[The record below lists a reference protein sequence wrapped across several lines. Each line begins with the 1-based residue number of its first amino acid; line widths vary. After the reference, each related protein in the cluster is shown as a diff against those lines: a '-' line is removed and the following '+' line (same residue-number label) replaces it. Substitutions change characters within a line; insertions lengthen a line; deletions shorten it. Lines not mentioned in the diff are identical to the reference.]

1 MKLDQVIEALEEIA
15 PSNTQESWDNSGI
28 QLAVG
33 PMEIQKVL
41 LALEITDAIIEEA
54 AEENPDMII
63 THHPLI
69 FEGIKTV
76 DYRDVLGS
84 YIVKLLNMGICVYS
98 CHTPFDKLKG
108 GNNDFLADLIGLQD
122 VGGFRANGDVDMI
135 GRTGRLPRSVTLSA
149 LAKRLAKKLN
159 MERSQVRVVGKGDMP
174 IERVGICTGAGS
186 DLMELALENGCQLL
200 ITGDVK
206 YHEAQNAKALGIAL
220 IDAGHYGTEKSF
232 VENFSKKLKEKLQD
246 QIEIVESKV
255 DIDPFLVV

>member
-1 MKLDQVIEALEEIA
+1 MKLEQMIEVLEEIA

-41 LALEITDAIIEEA
+41 LTLEITDAIIEEA
-54 AEENPDMII
+54 ADENPDMII

-69 FEGIKTV
+69 FGGIRTV
-76 DYRDVLGS
+76 DYRDVVGS

-98 CHTPFDKLKG
+98 CHTPFDKLVG
-108 GNNDFLADLIGLQD
+108 GNNDFLADLIGLQN
-122 VGGFRANGDVDMI
+122 VSGFQANGDLDMI
-135 GRTGRLPRSVTLSA
+135 GRVGTFPKSMTLGA
-149 LAKRLAKKLN
+149 IAKRLAKKLN
-159 MERSQVRVVGKGDMP
+159 MERSQIRVVGKGDMP
-174 IERVGICTGAGS
+174 IDKVGICTGAGS
-186 DLMELALENGCQLL
+186 DLMELAIENDCQLL

-232 VENFSKKLKEKLQD
+232 AENFSKKLKEKID
-246 QIEIVESKV
+246 DKIEIVESNM
-255 DIDPFLVV
+255 DIDPFQMV